1 MKSRFLFPHRFKLM
15 GWIIA
20 IPALI
25 LGGFVL
31 FNDLSFDFLTIKL
44 PFKYYFSDSFVI
56 GSSKT
61 QFNDEVSVLNFTDEV
76 AAIGSIIGLILIAFS
91 KVKIEDEYVTI
102 TRLESLQWA
111 IYFNFSLLILATV
124 FVHGMAYFQV
134 IIFNMFTPL
143 VFFIV
148 KFYFILFQKPRFEKN

>member
-1 MKSRFLFPHRFKLM
+1 MKSRFLFPHRFKLI

-20 IPALI
+20 IPSLI

-44 PFKYYFSDSFVI
+44 PFKYYFSDSFVT
-56 GSSKT
+56 GLSKT
-61 QFNDEVSVLNFTDEV
+61 HFNDEVSTLNFTDEI
-76 AAIGSIIGLILIAFS
+76 AAIGSIVGLILISFS

-111 IYFNFSLLILATV
+111 IYFNFGLLILATI

-143 VFFIV
+143 VFFIIR
-148 KFYFILFQKPRFEKN
+148 FYFILFLKPRFEKK

>member
-1 MKSRFLFPHRFKLM
+1 MKSRFLFPHRFKLI

-44 PFKYYFSDSFVI
+44 PFKYYFSDSFVT

-61 QFNDEVSVLNFTDEV
+61 NFNDEVSVLNFTDEI
-76 AAIGSIIGLILIAFS
+76 AAVGSIIGLILVAFS
-91 KVKIEDEYVTI
+91 KVKIEDEYVKI

-111 IYFNFSLLILATV
+111 IYFNFGLLILATI

-134 IIFNMFTPL
+134 IIFNKFTPL
-143 VFFIV
+143 VFFIIR
-148 KFYFILFQKPRFEKN
+148 FYFILFLKPRFEKN

>member
-1 MKSRFLFPHRFKLM
+1 MKSRFLFPHQFKLI

-20 IPALI
+20 IPSLI
-25 LGGFVL
+25 LGSFVL
-31 FNDLSFDFLTIKL
+31 FNDYSSDFLTVRL
-44 PFKYYFSDSFVI
+44 PFKYYFSDTFVQGYSKMNI
-56 GSSKT
+56 NSETSS
-61 QFNDEVSVLNFTDEV
+61 LNFTDEI
-76 AAIGSIIGLILIAFS
+76 AAVGSIIGLILIAFS

-143 VFFIV
+143 VFFIIR
-148 KFYFILFQKPRFEKN
+148 FYFILFLKPRFEKN

>member
-1 MKSRFLFPHRFKLM
+1 MKSRFLFPHRFKLI

-44 PFKYYFSDSFVI
+44 PFKYYFSDSFVT

-61 QFNDEVSVLNFTDEV
+61 HFNDEVSVLNFTDEV
-76 AAIGSIIGLILIAFS
+76 AAVGSIIGLILIAFS

-143 VFFIV
+143 VFFIIR
-148 KFYFILFQKPRFEKN
+148 FYFILFLKPRFEKN

>member
-1 MKSRFLFPHRFKLM
+1 MKSRFLFPHRFKLI

-61 QFNDEVSVLNFTDEV
+61 HFNDEVSVLNFTDEV
-76 AAIGSIIGLILIAFS
+76 AAIGSIIGLILVAFS

-111 IYFNFSLLILATV
+111 IYFNFGLLILATI

-143 VFFIV
+143 VFFITR
-148 KFYFILFQKPRFEKN
+148 FYFILFLKPRFEKN